1 MKRVFAIIASVL
13 FVLSAASC
21 SKVNN
26 DLAPY
31 YRIATSSIWK
41 SGSSGTSDFSRIY
54 AVTDQYVNRDFSSEE
69 QAMAAY
75 NDILSKTKDVPYTA
89 PEGSYFKMLIEKYI
103 GKQSITAE
111 GTVYE
116 CLMVPSEEESLVH
129 TINFDAL
136 LIAFRLFVQFFVRI
150 FAKILLLWLRRTSLI
165 SGQISG
171 SMWIRF

>member
-26 DLAPY
+26 DLPPY
-31 YRIATSSIWK
+31 YRIATPSIWK

-54 AVTDQYVNRDFSSEE
+54 AVTDQYVNRDFSSEQ

-89 PEGSYFKMLIEKYI
+89 PEGSYVKLLIEKYI
-103 GKQSITAE
+103 GKYEDEHTARYD
-111 GTVYE
+111 VD
-116 CLMVPSEEESLVH
+116 PSYKSPVGH
-129 TINFDAL
+129 IWDD
-136 LIAFRLFVQFFVRI
+136 
-150 FAKILLLWLRRTSLI
+150 K
-165 SGQISG
+165 G
-171 SMWIRF
+171 SRDL

>member
-26 DLAPY
+26 DLPPY
-31 YRIATSSIWK
+31 YRIATPSIWK

-89 PEGSYFKMLIEKYI
+89 PEGSYVKLLIEKYI
-103 GKQSITAE
+103 GKYEDEHTARYD
-111 GTVYE
+111 VD
-116 CLMVPSEEESLVH
+116 PSYKSPVGH
-129 TINFDAL
+129 IWDD
-136 LIAFRLFVQFFVRI
+136 
-150 FAKILLLWLRRTSLI
+150 K
-165 SGQISG
+165 G
-171 SMWIRF
+171 SRDL

>member
-75 NDILSKTKDVPYTA
+75 YDILSKIRDVPYTA
-89 PEGSYFKMLIEKYI
+89 PEGSYVKLLIEKYI
-103 GKQSITAE
+103 GKYEGEHTARYD
-111 GTVYE
+111 VD
-116 CLMVPSEEESLVH
+116 PSYKSPVGH
-129 TINFDAL
+129 IWDD
-136 LIAFRLFVQFFVRI
+136 
-150 FAKILLLWLRRTSLI
+150 K
-165 SGQISG
+165 G
-171 SMWIRF
+171 SRDL